1 MLGRIFVVLC
11 RLAPLRKILWR
22 SWYEYLAAKYRAPDW
37 TFMNYGYADVSSP
50 QPLKLAPTDEP
61 DRYCIQLYNH
71 VAGAVDLAQ
80 SDVLEVGS
88 GRGGGA
94 SFIKRYLHP
103 ANIVGVDL
111 SQRAVD
117 FSRATHRVEGLE
129 FQKSDAERLPFGS
142 ESFDAVVNVE
152 SSHCYPS
159 LEAFLSE
166 VHRVLRP
173 SGYFLY
179 ADFRYRSAIDQW
191 RHCLENSGLTMLRE
205 NDITPNVLAALDAD
219 DERKLALIR
228 ELIPRPL
235 RRFFLDFAGVRG
247 SAVYEAFRTGKL
259 VYVSYV
265 TQKRASPKEKIGSTR
280 SSR

>member
-1 MLGRIFVVLC
+1 
-11 RLAPLRKILWR
+11 
-22 SWYEYLAAKYRAPDW
+22 
-37 TFMNYGYADVSSP
+37 MNYGYADGSSP
-50 QPLKLAPTDEP
+50 QPLKLAPTEES

-103 ANIVGVDL
+103 ANMVGVDL
-111 SQRAVD
+111 SQHAVD
-117 FSRATHRVEGLE
+117 FSRVTHRVDGLE
-129 FQKSDAERLPFGS
+129 FQKGDAERLPFDS

-159 LEAFLSE
+159 LGAFLSE
-166 VHRVLRP
+166 VRRVLRR
-173 SGYFLY
+173 GGCFLY
-179 ADFRYRSAIDQW
+179 ADFRDRSAVDHW
-191 RHCLENSGLTMLRE
+191 RHCLESSGLTMLRE
-205 NDITPNVLAALDAD
+205 NDITPNVLAALDGD

-228 ELIPRPL
+228 KFIPRPL
-235 RRFFLDFAGVRG
+235 RRFFLDFAAVRG

-265 TQKRASPKEKIGSTR
+265 MQKRASPREKIGSPR
-280 SSR
+280 SSG